1 MTELLI
7 VGGAVATA
15 SPALVAASGTE
26 NALIRVAAL
35 IVAVTAIG
43 VGATKVWRLT
53 RRLVHLLDRLEKTL
67 AEQPV
72 VASRLDD
79 LDAGQLE
86 MLSRQDKTDLDVQ
99 RLAAR
104 VARIDPETPTPPRPA
119 LP

>member
-1 MTELLI
+1 MTELI
-7 VGGAVATA
+7 IIGGAVATA

-35 IVAVTAIG
+35 VIAVTAIG
-43 VGATKVWRLT
+43 VGATKAWRLT

-67 AEQPV
+67 SEQPV

-79 LDAGQLE
+79 LDAGQVE
-86 MLSRQDKTDLDVQ
+86 MLARQDKTDKDVQ
-99 RLAAR
+99 RLAGR
-104 VARIDPETPTPPRPA
+104 VARLDPETPAPPRPV